1 MGIFVKR
8 NISTK
13 ILIGFSIILFL
24 FGSVTLANI
33 LSAREIRH
41 TADYVK
47 KVRYQNDQEVGSL
60 VSLAAVIQANVLSAA
75 DSELLD
81 QFMKVEAASE
91 DFKAR
96 VATLKNSEHVT
107 EKTRD
112 KLLEL
117 ERIFP
122 DLLRVG
128 EKMVRLAVDQEFV
141 ELVPVREQ
149 YKARAAEF
157 LQQGRALRE
166 ASTESFTVQ
175 MENISTQ
182 VGKTVRLGVTILI
195 IALLGS
201 IILVITISRS
211 ITVPLKQ
218 SIRIIEAISLGD
230 TSLSIPSGDPVNCSK
245 IKNCDEIDCPSY
257 GKEDHC
263 WVNSGSFAVVKYC
276 PRAVR
281 GEDCRSCNLYGVRTE
296 TEELGSI
303 ISALSKNLNE
313 KEEIALRIAD
323 GDLTVEVPVASD
335 KDVLSIAMQKMATS
349 LRQIIA
355 HLKTA
360 GEEIAAGAVQVSD
373 ASQTLSQGAT
383 EQASSL
389 EEINSSM
396 VEMATQTKVNAEN
409 AAEADKLAREARE
422 AAVDGNG
429 QMQRMVSAMDEID
442 QSSQNI
448 SKIIKVIDEIA
459 FQTNLLALNAAVEAA
474 RAGKHGKGFAV
485 VAEEVRNLA
494 ARSSKAA
501 RETATLIESS
511 VVKTSNGSAMANETA
526 HKLNEIVEAIGK
538 VTNLVE
544 GIAAA
549 SNEQAQGISQV
560 NGGLNQIDHVT
571 QRNTANAEESA
582 AASEEL
588 SGQAAGVQ
596 NLLTR
601 FRIDSEDASA
611 TSQQAIAHDKR
622 SYAQKNSLPDDGAG
636 RPLAEM
642 EPYRTISLDDRDL
655 DNNGQKKDRSE
666 RKTAIYRLK

>member
-1 MGIFVKR
+1 MGSFLKR

-13 ILIGFSIILFL
+13 ILIGFGIILLL

-33 LSAREIRH
+33 LSAREIQN

-60 VSLAAVIQANVLSAA
+60 VSLAAVIQANILSAA

-81 QFMKVEAASE
+81 QFKKVEAVSE

-96 VATLKNSEHVT
+96 VASLKNSEHLT
-107 EKTRD
+107 DKTRA

-117 ERIFP
+117 EALFP
-122 DLLRVG
+122 DLLRLG
-128 EKMVRLAVDQEFV
+128 DKMVMLAVNQEFV
-141 ELVPVREQ
+141 ELVPAREQ
-149 YKARAAEF
+149 YKAIAARF
-157 LQQGRALRE
+157 LQQGSALRE

-175 MENISTQ
+175 MENISAQ
-182 VGKTVRLGVTILI
+182 VRKTVRLSVIILL

-201 IILVITISRS
+201 IVLVITISRS

-218 SIRIIEAISLGD
+218 SIKIIEAISLGD
-230 TSLSIPSGDPVNCSK
+230 TSLSIPAGAPVNCSS
-245 IKNCDEIDCPSY
+245 IRNCGEVDCPSY

-263 WVNSGSFAVVKYC
+263 WVNSGSFAVVKHC
-276 PRAVR
+276 PNAVK
-281 GEDCRSCNLYGVRTE
+281 GEDCRNCNLYGVRTE

-303 ISALSKNLNE
+303 ISALSKNLNK
-313 KEEIALRIAD
+313 KEEIALCIAD
-323 GDLTVEVPVASD
+323 GDLTVDVPIASD
-335 KDVLSIAMQKMATS
+335 KDVLSIAMKKMADS
-349 LRQIIA
+349 LRRIIG

-389 EEINSSM
+389 EEISSSM
-396 VEMATQTKVNAEN
+396 EEMASQTKVNAEN
-409 AAEADKLAREARE
+409 ASEADKLARDARQ

-429 QMQRMVSAMDEID
+429 QMQRMVSAMGEID

-501 RETATLIESS
+501 KETATLIENS
-511 VVKTSNGSAMANETA
+511 VVKTRNGSALANETA
-526 HKLNEIVEAIGK
+526 KKLNEIVGAIGK

-544 GIAAA
+544 EIAAA
-549 SNEQAQGISQV
+549 SNEQALGISQV
-560 NGGLNQIDHVT
+560 NKGLNQIDHVT

-601 FRIDSEDASA
+601 FKIDDDDSSP
-611 TSQQAIAHDKR
+611 TGQLAIAYKKR
-622 SYAQKNSLPDDGAG
+622 SHGRKRTQSDNGDDLQ
-636 RPLAEM
+636 PPEM
-642 EPYRTISLDDRDL
+642 EPYKVISLGAEESGRYGDR
-655 DNNGQKKDRSE
+655 KAE
-666 RKTAIYRLK
+666 A